1 MIELT
6 ACIYMNRQVV
16 DLFSKFGRIL
26 LVSCAVLLPA
36 ALFPS
41 AVHADGQ
48 PAVSAKSAIVVG
60 LDGGQV
66 LYAKNEHEK
75 LPIAST
81 TKIMTSLLT
90 LEAAEQNNRVVTITP
105 EMVRV
110 EGSSMGLRA
119 GDQLTLR
126 ALAEGMLT
134 VSGNDAANSAA
145 IAVGG
150 TLAGFVDRMN
160 QKARSLGLND
170 THFVTPSGLDD
181 KNHYSSAADLAA
193 LTAAAMGNPDF
204 SAIVSQ
210 QKIQISFAQPG
221 MTRVYTNHN
230 RLLAMYSGC
239 TGVKTG
245 FTKKSG
251 RCLVSTAQK
260 DGIRLVCV
268 TLSDPDDWDDHKKL
282 LDYGFSKLVCFK
294 VDDSGC
300 TGSVRVVGGTQ
311 ESVPVTGAPGQNVVL
326 KTEEAADISRKV
338 ELPQF
343 VYAPVQ
349 AGQVLGS
356 VDYVSGGKVIAK
368 TQLTACRCV
377 PQEEISEPV
386 FQGLLDWFHWL
397 FWGY

>member
-1 MIELT
+1 MIESA

-16 DLFSKFGRIL
+16 DLFSKIRRFL
-26 LVSCAVLLPA
+26 LLTFALLIPA

-41 AVHADGQ
+41 GVAAQGQ

-60 LDGGQV
+60 MDGGQV
-66 LYAKNEHEK
+66 LFAKNEHEK

-81 TKIMTSLLT
+81 TKIMTALLT
-90 LEAAEQNNRVVTITP
+90 LEASERNNRVVTITP

-119 GDQLTLR
+119 GDKLTLK

-150 TLAGFVDRMN
+150 TMAGFVNLMN
-160 QKARSLGLND
+160 QKARSLNLND

-193 LTAAAMGNPDF
+193 LTSAAMANRDF
-204 SAIVSQ
+204 SSIVSQ
-210 QKIQISFAQPG
+210 QKIQIAFEQPG
-221 MTRVYTNHN
+221 MTRLYTNHN

-251 RCLVSTAQK
+251 RCLVSTAEK

-282 LDYGFSKLVCFK
+282 LDYGFSRLVCFR

-300 TGSVRVVGGTQ
+300 AGSVQVVGGTQ
-311 ESVPVTGAPGQNVVL
+311 SSVSVVGAPGESVIL
-326 KTEEAADISRKV
+326 KTEDAAQLSRRV
-338 ELPQF
+338 ELPRF
-343 VYAPVQ
+343 VYAPVAQ
-349 AGQVLGS
+349 GQVLGS
-356 VDYVSGGKVIAK
+356 VDYVCGGKVIAK
-368 TQLTACRCV
+368 TELTACQCV
-377 PQEEISEPV
+377 PQEEISHPIFE
-386 FQGLLDWFHWL
+386 GLLDWLHWM
-397 FWGY
+397 FFGY